1 MINNFIKYELN
12 IDLYY
17 NQGTE
22 EKQTWKETIKSHKIN
37 LKLFDK

>member
-22 EKQTWKETIKSHKIN
+22 EKQTRKETSHKSIKKI
-37 LKLFDK
+37 L